1 MGKWEFVMTRGSSEI
16 YSNNDG
22 NAFSSELNRYNIP
35 QNSFNCQRH
44 KCDAAQ
50 THITFPWP

>member
-1 MGKWEFVMTRGSSEI
+1 MTRGSSEI

-50 THITFPWP
+50 MHITFP